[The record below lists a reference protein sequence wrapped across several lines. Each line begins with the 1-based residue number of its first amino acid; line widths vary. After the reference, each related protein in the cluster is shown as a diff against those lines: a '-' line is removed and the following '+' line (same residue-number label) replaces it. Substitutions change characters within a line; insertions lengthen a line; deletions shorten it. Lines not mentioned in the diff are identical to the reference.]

1 MNFYRFLADLVVAV
15 HFTYV
20 AFVVVGMAAILI
32 GFALRW
38 SWVRN
43 FWFRAIHLL
52 LIGIVVVESIFGVVC
67 PLTTWENR
75 LRDAGGEV
83 TEDGSFIGRW
93 VHDLLF
99 IDASP
104 WVLTTC
110 YILFGLAVL
119 ATFIFAPPRRPRW
132 MRKSK

>member
-1 MNFYRFLADLVVAV
+1 MDFYRFLADLVVAV

-20 AFVVVGMAAILI
+20 AFVVVGMAAILLGI
-32 GFALRW
+32 AFRW

-43 FWFRAIHLL
+43 FWFRTIHLL
-52 LIGIVVVESIFGVVC
+52 LIGIVAVESIFGIVC
-67 PLTTWENR
+67 PLTTWEDS
-75 LRDAGGEV
+75 LRETGGDV
-83 TEDGSFIGRW
+83 REDGSFIGRW
-93 VHDLLF
+93 AHDLLF
-99 IDASP
+99 VDAPP